1 MISTKKKA
9 DVPRRASLRQQVLLA
24 ALDCSGGDPEKTFT
38 LEDLIVAAWER
49 DRFAWGLRGYEQ
61 EHPDGDRLRKEID
74 SRGAREGNPS
84 TGLVA
89 SGFLSRVRERIYR
102 LTPAGLAAAA
112 EVVGAEPD
120 ARGKAE
126 RVLADA
132 VSAILSHSVFR
143 AWLKDSGTPKHFR
156 DAGHFWGIAPGTP
169 ARVIHARILDI
180 DITLE
185 KALSLLDTGGVDEV
199 AARHGK
205 ALFDRRDIERAM
217 NFHTTLKERFAKDLA
232 TLQVKL
238 S

>member
-1 MISTKKKA
+1 MSTKEKA
-9 DVPRRASLRQQVLLA
+9 DTPRRASLREQVLLA
-24 ALDCSGGDPEKTFT
+24 ALECSGGDPEKTFT
-38 LEDLIVAAWER
+38 LEDLIVAAWKR

-61 EHPDGDRLRKEID
+61 GHPDGDRLRKEID
-74 SRGAREGNPS
+74 SRGAREGSPS

-89 SGFLSRVRERIYR
+89 SGLLSRVRERIYR
-102 LTPAGLAAAA
+102 LTPSGLAAAA

-132 VSAILSHSVFR
+132 VTVILSHSVFR
-143 AWLKDSGTPKHFR
+143 GWLKNSSSPKYFR

-180 DITLE
+180 DKTLE
-185 KALSLLDTGGVDEV
+185 KAMSLLDAGKVDEV
-199 AARHGK
+199 TARHGK
-205 ALFDRRDIERAM
+205 ALFDRRDIERAK
-217 NFHTTLKERFAKDLA
+217 NFHAMLKERFAKDLA

-238 S
+238 G